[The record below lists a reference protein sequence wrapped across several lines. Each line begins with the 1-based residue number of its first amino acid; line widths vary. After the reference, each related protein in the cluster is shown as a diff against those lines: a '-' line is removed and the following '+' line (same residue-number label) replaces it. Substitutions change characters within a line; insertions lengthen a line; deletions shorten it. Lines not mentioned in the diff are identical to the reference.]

1 MPRNRG
7 FTLLEIALSL
17 AVVGILVA
25 IAYPFYR
32 DYRARAKASELVLK
46 YDAVK
51 AGIGTDLAQGPVDS
65 CAELASRVNPGN
77 LKSEFA
83 RLGVEFEREGDAG
96 YRAVLAYCAD
106 AKVEGETGLMVTR
119 EAHGVF
125 EKTNRVEKSA
135 VLNDTL
141 VSYAIPLQAS
151 GAIACRTGAPQGKPM
166 CSRGSGGGG
175 TPPVTT
181 PPVTTPPVT
190 TPPVVNPPVL
200 NPPVVN
206 PPVVNPPVVNPPVVN
221 PPVVNPPAVIPP
233 VGQDPAACRAN
244 CRVLYPHGNG
254 RAYRDC
260 VAACG

>member
-1 MPRNRG
+1 MPRSRG

-83 RLGVEFEREGDAG
+83 RMGVEFEREGAAG

-106 AKVEGETGLMVTR
+106 AKVEGETGLLVTR

-125 EKTNRVEKSA
+125 EKTNRVEKGA

-141 VSYAIPLQAS
+141 VSYAIPLQAA
-151 GAIACRTGAPQGKPM
+151 GAVACRTGAPQGKPM
-166 CSRGSGGGG
+166 CSRGSGSPPVTTPPVTTPPVT

-190 TPPVVNPPVL
+190 TPPVVNPPV
-200 NPPVVN
+200 VN
-206 PPVVNPPVVNPPVVN
+206 PPVVNPPVVNPPDAK
-221 PPVVNPPAVIPP
+221 PPAGPTP
-233 VGQDPAACRAN
+233 SECRAN
-244 CRVLYPHGNG
+244 CRVIYPHGNSIG
-254 RAYRDC
+254 YRTC
-260 VAACG
+260 MNACN